1 VNGSYRARLAA
12 LLCLGAS
19 FVGGPALAQPASPSE
34 APFAAGIRER
44 SPGRPRVT
52 LDRLTFPNTLPRSGE
67 LERHFKQ
74 KLRQAAHRA
83 DWGAGRG
90 ASIEFR
96 VVVEELEV
104 SEVSG
109 VLKVRCTAL
118 GRLPKGKSARSRI
131 EFGGDARK
139 GQRVLRHVLEIVARG
154 VVTRLAALE
163 RDRRRAVARGDRT

>member
-1 VNGSYRARLAA
+1 VNGPSRACLAA
-12 LLCLGAS
+12 LAAS
-19 FVGGPALAQPASPSE
+19 LLATPAAADPENVAV
-34 APFAAGIRER
+34 PFAPGIRER

-52 LDRLTFPNTLPRSGE
+52 LDSLSFPQTFARSAE

-74 KLRQAAHRA
+74 KLRQAAQRA

-104 SEVSG
+104 VESAG
-109 VLKVRCTAL
+109 VLRVRCTAL

-131 EFGGDARK
+131 DFGGDPK
-139 GQRVLRHVLEIVARG
+139 QQREVLRHVLEIVARG
-154 VVTRLAALE
+154 VVARLAALE
-163 RDRRRAVARGDRT
+163 RERRRAVARGS

>member
-1 VNGSYRARLAA
+1 VNGPSRARLLAA
-12 LLCLGAS
+12 LGFGLS
-19 FVGGPALAQPASPSE
+19 FVAVPALAE
-34 APFAAGIRER
+34 ADGAVQVPFAPGIRER
-44 SPGRPRVT
+44 APGRPRVT
-52 LDRLTFPNTLPRSGE
+52 LDGLTFPKTLARSSE

-96 VVVEELEV
+96 VVVEELDV
-104 SEVSG
+104 TQVNG
-109 VLKVRCTAL
+109 VLRVRCTAL

-131 EFGGDARK
+131 DFGGDPRK
-139 GQRVLRHVLEIVARG
+139 ANAILKQVLEVVARG

-163 RDRRRAVARGDRT
+163 RDRRRAVARGS

>member
-1 VNGSYRARLAA
+1 VNGPSRARLVAA
-12 LLCLGAS
+12 LGLGATLFAAPVS
-19 FVGGPALAQPASPSE
+19 AEPPGAEHV
-34 APFAAGIRER
+34 PFAPGIRER

-52 LDRLTFPNTLPRSGE
+52 LDSLVFPKTFARSAE

-104 SEVSG
+104 TEANG
-109 VLKVRCTAL
+109 VLRVRCTAL
-118 GRLPKGKSARSRI
+118 GRLPKGKSARSKI
-131 EFGGDARK
+131 DFGGDPRK
-139 GQRVLRHVLEIVARG
+139 SSQVLRQVLEVVARG

-163 RDRRRAVARGDRT
+163 RDRRRAIARGG

>member
-1 VNGSYRARLAA
+1 VIASARARRLALVSVAFGLVA
-12 LLCLGAS
+12 L
-19 FVGGPALAQPASPSE
+19 PAAAEPESAAD
-34 APFAAGIRER
+34 APFAPGIRAR
-44 SPGRPRVT
+44 SPGRPSVT
-52 LDRLTFPNTLPRSGE
+52 LDSLTFPRVLPRSAE

-104 SEVSG
+104 AESGG
-109 VLKVRCTAL
+109 VLRVRCTAL

-131 EFGGDARK
+131 EFGGDPKRSSQVMK
-139 GQRVLRHVLEIVARG
+139 HVLEIVARG
-154 VVTRLAALE
+154 VVARLAALE
-163 RDRRRAVARGDRT
+163 RERRRAVARGG

>member
-1 VNGSYRARLAA
+1 VNRPCRARLVA

-19 FVGGPALAQPASPSE
+19 LAGTPAQAEPATPRE
-34 APFAAGIRER
+34 APFAPGIRER
-44 SPGRPRVT
+44 SPGRPRVK
-52 LDRLTFPNTLPRSGE
+52 LDRLTFPRTLARSGE
-67 LERHFKQ
+67 LERHFKH
-74 KLRQAAHRA
+74 KLRQAAQRA

-96 VVVEELEV
+96 VVVEELDMTEAG
-104 SEVSG
+104 G

-131 EFGGDARK
+131 EFGGDARQSQK
-139 GQRVLRHVLEIVARG
+139 VLRHVLEIVARG

-163 RDRRRAVARGDRT
+163 RDRRRAVARGG